1 MGPNYL
7 ASGNNSVAMGNGA
20 TDSQSNAMALGTNSQ
35 ATATNAV
42 ALGANSNASQQ
53 NAIAL
58 GYNSTASA
66 PNAVALGANSVAN
79 EANTVSVGS
88 VGNERRITNVA
99 AGVNP
104 TDAVNMSQLNGLN
117 NKVDKLGD
125 TLSAGVASAIAL
137 QSPAIMIPG
146 KTTMKVGVGYF
157 NGQAA
162 VGVSARKTAD
172 SGRWSVTGG
181 VSSGTKGGVAAGAGF
196 EWVLGDD

>member
-1 MGPNYL
+1 MGPNSL
-7 ASGNNSVAMGNGA
+7 ASGENSVAMGNGA
-20 TDSQSNAMALGTNSQ
+20 TASQTNAMALGTNSN
-35 ATATNAV
+35 ASAANAV
-42 ALGANSNASQQ
+42 ALGANSNAS
-53 NAIAL
+53 AA
-58 GYNSTASA
+58 NS
-66 PNAVALGANSVAN
+66 VALGANSVAN